1 VNATTW
7 RSPGDWTD
15 GVRAEWIKVRT
26 APGMLWLLPVTMIM
40 TVALSVAAIATTA
53 DCVSGCAVDPAK
65 VSLTGVDLG
74 QAIVAVFAV
83 LAIGAEYSTGMIG
96 VTLAAIPRR
105 STVLAAK
112 AAVVIGLVAATAT
125 PAVLASLLVGRLIL
139 PDRGYSAAH
148 GYAVMSLQDGPTL
161 RAAVGSILHLL
172 LVTGLSLGVAT
183 AVRDSAT
190 AIGIVLGLLYLFPI
204 IIGSVSD
211 ATWRRHLEQIAPMT
225 AGLRHPEHRAPE
237 KCADRRLGR
246 TGRPGHL
253 GHLCAGNRRSSA
265 SPTGRVNGGWMGI

>member
-1 VNATTW
+1 MNAQTW

-15 GVRAEWIKVRT
+15 AVRAEWIKLRT
-26 APGMLWLLPVTMIM
+26 SPGMLWLLPVNMIV

-53 DCVSGCAVDPAK
+53 DCMSGGCGVDPAK

-74 QAIVAVFAV
+74 QAIVAVLAV
-83 LAIGAEYSTGMIG
+83 LTIGTEYSTGMIG
-96 VTLAAIPRR
+96 VTLAAVPRR
-105 STVLAAK
+105 GTVLLAK
-112 AAVVIGLVAATAT
+112 AGVLVWLVAATAT
-125 PAVLASLLVGRLIL
+125 PAVLASLLAGRLIL

-161 RAAVGSILHLL
+161 RAAAGSILYLL

-183 AVRDSAT
+183 AVRDSAS

-211 ATWRRHLEQIAPMT
+211 AAWRRHLEQIAPMT
-225 AGLRHPEHRAPE
+225 AGLAIQST
-237 KCADRRLGR
+237 ARLKN
-246 TGRPGHL
+246 P
-253 GHLCAGNRRSSA
+253 
-265 SPTGRVNGGWMGI
+265 PIGGWAGLGVLAIWATCALVIGGLLLHRRDA